1 MTTINTNTAALT
13 ARLYLERNDKVRE
26 EAFARLASGQKV
38 NSSADDAAGLAISA
52 RMTAQIQGL
61 KMAAK
66 NANDSNSL
74 AQVADSAMD
83 EVTNMLQRM
92 RELAVQSANGTVN
105 QSDRGSLDG
114 EIQALKAEIDRVAT
128 TTQFNSQNLLDGS
141 YKNTYQ
147 IGDKVGQSLELDIGS
162 IKTSALGMGAD
173 ATSGT
178 SIVGARMLTHRAG
191 FPYRLIDAGDIKI
204 NGQDVGAIDVDPIMK
219 VDMEAVLKAI
229 NDNVD
234 NVEATAFNVVVAKMK
249 GNGVTADGQFDIE
262 VQRLGR
268 GIAQGTAT
276 TFQISASTSME
287 ELVANINAETGGVV
301 KASINDE
308 GKLVLSNNT
317 GATISVTDASS
328 TGAMSFDG
336 GSGFGGTTRHDY
348 RGFVKLTSL
357 DGSPIRIE
365 KGNLGLSSPGTND
378 DLAILGFQE
387 TIAVTSDNIVTD
399 AYTVIGGEMTDV
411 STGWSKGD
419 LTINGVEIFDED
431 IATNSV
437 TGRVNAINNF
447 SKDTGVVASSYFEK
461 IFNLSGSHAGTDG
474 SDFKSGDLIK
484 INGTTASYGQSLDAL
499 VNNINAITSKT
510 GVTAEK
516 IGQNLKL
523 SGTGFPGG
531 VNISLSDST
540 GGSSATNTSI
550 SSLLTGNHK
559 PRLRLDSIDNKPIS
573 IELGDTN
580 TIAEHGLIEANVGAS
595 DFDVNEPTMGVGG
608 GSSMSGLTVGT
619 QTMARDALG
628 ILDKAIDRVNSI
640 RGNLGAIRNRLN
652 YTLDNLSSVSNKTEA
667 ARGRI
672 LDADFAEETSK
683 LTRTSILGQA
693 ATSMLAQ
700 ANQTKQNILVLFR
713 GFG

>member
-1 MTTINTNTAALT
+1 MSGN
-13 ARLYLERNDKVRE
+13 KVG
-26 EAFARLASGQKV
+26 S
-38 NSSADDAAGLAISA
+38 
-52 RMTAQIQGL
+52 
-61 KMAAK
+61 
-66 NANDSNSL
+66 
-74 AQVADSAMD
+74 QVA
-83 EVTNMLQRM
+83 VTADYDTHVPSVL
-92 RELAVQSANGTVN
+92 ELANGNIAFGWQAYNFGTGFREAKYAVYDSSNTLITSGIASQTASDDHLNVKLIDLGGEKFAIDYQVHDNFPSAAIGRKMRIFDYAGNAVSNDFYFIT
-105 QSDRGSLDG
+105 DG
-114 EIQALKAEIDRVAT
+114 ENARSDSFSL
-128 TTQFNSQNLLDGS
+128 GS
-141 YKNTYQ
+141 
-147 IGDKVGQSLELDIGS
+147 DKVGLIHKHSNNQLKFHILDTANEVITDTITIRNLSDGVGNHELVKGASSYYVTLNDGNESFIAKLDSSGNLIKSATALSYNGLPQSHYNRLHVAELNQDVLI
-162 IKTSALGMGAD
+162 
-173 ATSGT
+173 ATFSVGHDGT
-178 SIVGARMLTHRAG
+178 SNVKGTYAKLFNAHTFEEIQFGSDSVMEVDSAFDQSDDSKIITNGEGRA
-191 FPYRLIDAGDIKI
+191 
-204 NGQDVGAIDVDPIMK
+204 
-219 VDMEAVLKAI
+219 
-229 NDNVD
+229 
-234 NVEATAFNVVVAKMK
+234 VVVNQTGSDCKFNLVDTTLVSNK
-249 GNGVTADGQFDIE
+249 ITAP
-262 VQRLGR
+262 L
-268 GIAQGTAT
+268 
-276 TFQISASTSME
+276 
-287 ELVANINAETGGVV
+287 N
-301 KASINDE
+301 
-308 GKLVLSNNT
+308 
-317 GATISVTDASS
+317 
-328 TGAMSFDG
+328 
-336 GSGFGGTTRHDY
+336 
-348 RGFVKLTSL
+348 
-357 DGSPIRIE
+357 
-365 KGNLGLSSPGTND
+365 
-378 DLAILGFQE
+378 
-387 TIAVTSDNIVTD
+387 D
-399 AYTVIGGEMTDV
+399 AYTVIGKEMTDV
-411 STGWSKGD
+411 TTAWGKGD

-447 SKDTGVVASSYFEK
+447 SKETGVVASSYFEK

-474 SDFKSGDLIK
+474 SDFKSDDLIK

-580 TIAEHGLIEANVGAS
+580 TILEHGLIEANVGAS